1 MAKVHV
7 LSILSSKEEFM
18 SSYFF
23 QKGVPMTKNFFFLL
37 YFYILRTVSEK
48 RSDVFQHNGLSAR
61 TNRSLQTAQLKNMG
75 SAVMKSF
82 FYCVWSVIK
91 REFVERDNVE
101 VGSITRVFI
110 NEVFTHS

>member
-23 QKGVPMTKNFFFLL
+23 QKGVPMTKIFFFLLLL
-37 YFYILRTVSEK
+37 YFYILRTVSGK
-48 RSDVFQHNGLSAR
+48 RSDVFQHNGLPAR
-61 TNRSLQTAQLKNMG
+61 TNRLLRTAQLKNMG
-75 SAVMKSF
+75 SSVMKSF

-91 REFVERDNVE
+91 
-101 VGSITRVFI
+101 
-110 NEVFTHS
+110 